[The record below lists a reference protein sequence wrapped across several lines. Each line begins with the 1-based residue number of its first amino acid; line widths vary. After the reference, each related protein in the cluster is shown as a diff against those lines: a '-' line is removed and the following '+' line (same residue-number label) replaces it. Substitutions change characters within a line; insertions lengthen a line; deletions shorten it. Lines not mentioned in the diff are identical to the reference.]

1 MSSYGT
7 TYATEQEWA
16 SFSHLA
22 DTFSRTRQRIWQM
35 VHPKDMASNSL
46 SSVDL
51 IMIQYITNK
60 NGITTAHLV
69 ENSIGLLTGDEE
81 CDNLFSDLIDPVIC
95 EVFNIDQINSL
106 RLEINLNWK
115 EIQGGKFYGVKVLSC
130 GHGLSTS
137 RNIKGFSMIPGC
149 STAELLDASHL
160 IVESLT
166 SVNSKNLILFYIELQ
181 NGYIVPLS
189 AQPRQSR
196 VFLGSEYLGW
206 DT

>member
-1 MSSYGT
+1 MQIRFP
-7 TYATEQEWA
+7 E
-16 SFSHLA
+16 LK
-22 DTFSRTRQRIWQM
+22 TR

-60 NGITTAHLV
+60 NRITTAHLV

-81 CDNLFSDLIDPVIC
+81 FHDLFSDLIDPVIC
-95 EVFNIDQINSL
+95 EVLNINQINGF
-106 RLEINLNWK
+106 EINLNRK
-115 EIQGGKFYGVKVLSC
+115 EIQGGKFYGDKVLSC
-130 GHGLSTS
+130 AHGLSTS

-149 STAELLDASHL
+149 STAELLDASQL

-166 SVNSKNLILFYIELQ
+166 SVNSKNLILCYIELQ
-181 NGYIVPLS
+181 NGSIIPLP
-189 AQPRQSR
+189 AQPRHLSP

-206 DT
+206 GT

>member
-1 MSSYGT
+1 M
-7 TYATEQEWA
+7 EQPMQPNKNGQA
-16 SFSHLA
+16 SHTMWIRFPESK
-22 DTFSRTRQRIWQM
+22 TR
-35 VHPKDMASNSL
+35 VHPKDMALNSL

-69 ENSIGLLTGDEE
+69 ENSIRLLTGDEE
-81 CDNLFSDLIDPVIC
+81 CDDLFSDLIDPVIC
-95 EVFNIDQINSL
+95 EVLNIDQINSL

-115 EIQGGKFYGVKVLSC
+115 EIQGGKFYGDKVLSC

-149 STAELLDASHL
+149 LTAEFLDASHL

-166 SVNSKNLILFYIELQ
+166 SVNSKNLILCYIELQ
-181 NGYIVPLS
+181 NGSIISLPV
-189 AQPRQSR
+189 QPRHLSR

-206 DT
+206 GT

>member
-1 MSSYGT
+1 M
-7 TYATEQEWA
+7 EQPMQPNKNGQA
-16 SFSHLA
+16 
-22 DTFSRTRQRIWQM
+22 SRTMRIRFPESKTR

-60 NGITTAHLV
+60 NRITTAHLV

-81 CDNLFSDLIDPVIC
+81 CHDLFSDLIDPVIC
-95 EVFNIDQINSL
+95 EVLNVNQINA
-106 RLEINLNWK
+106 LEINLNWK
-115 EIQGGKFYGVKVLSC
+115 EIQGGKFYGDKVLSC

-137 RNIKGFSMIPGC
+137 PNIKGFSMIPGC

-166 SVNSKNLILFYIELQ
+166 SVNSKNLILCYIELQ
-181 NGYIVPLS
+181 NGSITPLP
-189 AQPRQSR
+189 AQPMHLSR
-196 VFLGSEYLGW
+196 VFLGYTKGLPEAEVFVL
-206 DT
+206 T